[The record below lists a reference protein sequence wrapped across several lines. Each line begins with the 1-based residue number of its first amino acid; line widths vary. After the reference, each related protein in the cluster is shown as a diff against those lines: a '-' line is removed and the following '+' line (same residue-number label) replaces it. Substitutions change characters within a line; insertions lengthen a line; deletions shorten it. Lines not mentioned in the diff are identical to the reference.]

1 MNEDLEKFT
10 NDVIQ
15 HIEELTKF
23 ETRFKNDI
31 EIFVKANYLN
41 LDNSDFTNLQ
51 SELEFHFSEL
61 MYWRK
66 RKYEALKQI
75 KNALKNIDQ

>member
-10 NDVIQ
+10 NDVIA
-15 HIEELTKF
+15 HIEVLTKF

-31 EIFVKANYLN
+31 EVFVKANYMN
-41 LDNSDFTNLQ
+41 LDNSDFNNLQ

>member
-1 MNEDLEKFT
+1 MNEELEKFT
-10 NDVIQ
+10 NEVVN
-15 HIEELTKF
+15 HIEVLAKF
-23 ETRFKNDI
+23 EKRFTNDI
-31 EIFVKANYLN
+31 EVFLKANYLN